1 MRGCFIES
9 DDPMRTRLLLVAV
22 SLMLA
27 SCSVIDWFKTFAPY
41 KMEIRQGNYVTPE
54 MKEKLRLG
62 MSREQVSSV
71 LGSPLVSD
79 VYHANR
85 WDYIYRLEV
94 KGKLAEQSRLTVY
107 FKDGFVS
114 RIEQGNAASAAD
126 LATLPAPVVP
136 ASAPVAASA
145 PAATAK

>member
-1 MRGCFIES
+1 
-9 DDPMRTRLLLVAV
+9 MRTRLLLVAV

-54 MKEKLRLG
+54 MREKLRVG

-71 LGSPLVSD
+71 LGSPLVND

-85 WDYIYRLEV
+85 WDYVYRLEV
-94 KGKLAEQSRLTVY
+94 KGKLVEQSRLTLY

-114 RIEQGNAASAAD
+114 SIEQGDAATPADAA
-126 LATLPAPVVP
+126 LVP
-136 ASAPVAASA
+136 ASAPA
-145 PAATAK
+145 AATK